1 MDTALKKLGLFSL
14 LMASMTL
21 AFALPLIQFG
31 GRAENQPIQQAQRDE
46 RQVQQQAQRDERQ
59 VQQQMQREERQAQ
72 RQMQNQEERRDQN
85 DMRRARPQAGDAN
98 MRGENGGRDAQAQ
111 QKTNRLS
118 VEERRALRRQI
129 NEAGQD
135 IYPNKK

>member
-14 LMASMTL
+14 LMASTTL
-21 AFALPLIQFG
+21 AFAFPLIQFG

-46 RQVQQQAQRDERQ
+46 RQVQRQTQHEERQ
-59 VQQQMQREERQAQ
+59 VQ

-85 DMRRARPQAGDAN
+85 DMRRARPQAGDTN

-111 QKTNRLS
+111 QKANRLS